1 MREPF
6 PLPRNFNMAFLLLLV
21 QFLAKIEFPVWKWT
35 CGCMINTC
43 LLVELE
49 VFLWKYTAVVQTKD
63 QGLTADNSRDQK
75 KKKILYS
82 IKVQWSQTQKIV
94 TIAEQAN
101 VTICNSWVSI
111 NTTEPLTHQWH
122 CVTKAML
129 VSQDCL
135 PLGTISAYEYFHWRF
150 PHLAAA
156 QAVIPWCAGGVFTKR
171 SSHWECDTCLWAM
184 QQIARQSKRSQGM
197 AAKK

>member
-1 MREPF
+1 
-6 PLPRNFNMAFLLLLV
+6 
-21 QFLAKIEFPVWKWT
+21 
-35 CGCMINTC
+35 MINTC

-49 VFLWKYTAVVQTKD
+49 VFLQKYTAVVQTKD
-63 QGLTADNSRDQK
+63 QGLTAENSRDEKK

-82 IKVQWSQTQKIV
+82 IKAQWSQTQMTV

-122 CVTKAML
+122 CVSKAML

-135 PLGTISAYEYFHWRF
+135 PASWHHFSLWIFSLKISPSGSCPGSHVLVCLVVSLQGDQATESVTPAYG
-150 PHLAAA
+150 L
-156 QAVIPWCAGGVFTKR
+156 CGK
-171 SSHWECDTCLWAM
+171 
-184 QQIARQSKRSQGM
+184 
-197 AAKK
+197 

>member
-1 MREPF
+1 
-6 PLPRNFNMAFLLLLV
+6 
-21 QFLAKIEFPVWKWT
+21 
-35 CGCMINTC
+35 MINTC

-49 VFLWKYTAVVQTKD
+49 VFLQKYTAVVQTKD
-63 QGLTADNSRDQK
+63 QGLTAENSRDEK

-82 IKVQWSQTQKIV
+82 IKAQWSQTQMTV

-122 CVTKAML
+122 CVSKAML

-135 PLGTISAYEYFHWRF
+135 PASWHHFSLWIFSLKISPSGSCPGSHVLVCLVVSLQGDQATESVTPAYG
-150 PHLAAA
+150 L
-156 QAVIPWCAGGVFTKR
+156 CGK
-171 SSHWECDTCLWAM
+171 
-184 QQIARQSKRSQGM
+184 
-197 AAKK
+197 